1 MDVRYSSFDIPYS
14 ILGIRGC
21 EMDGKKKAANGQQ
34 SIGQPFQS
42 SNHRDLVREVPTT
55 ASLFINDTVF
65 VRI

>member
-1 MDVRYSSFDIPYS
+1 
-14 ILGIRGC
+14 
-21 EMDGKKKAANGQQ
+21 MDGKKKAANGQQ